1 MKNCKITI
9 PLNGEVNSFDNEAQ
23 AASFIRANKRA
34 LSLGLNNAPKFSKTV
49 TGSAPQRKV
58 VEELQAMHAKV
69 SFDYGLKVNGK
80 RYIGAT
86 KLWDIYQTEFGN
98 RISKFFNVAAWEVNK
113 KNELKQELVDAYC
126 FDKKKPADQLTPEE
140 KKELESLV
148 SSKDAEMNLVIA
160 SEKESWD
167 VKAKTGTVWH
177 AIAERFFSQEMS
189 TPDSF
194 QDILKEWSTG
204 DNRIT
209 VTPEAMTKFLGE
221 LDRFREKL
229 YTTHGRDIV
238 FLPELIITADNPDIQ
253 NMYNNAKTPQ
263 NPDTIGGIGG
273 ILDLVVVD
281 AAGKLHLYDYKTA
294 SKPVDSWHEDK
305 QQGIRLQ
312 QLLYTKMLTKL
323 GYPVDSSHIFPI
335 IFDELDVPNRSVTKF
350 HVDNVFDINNS
361 QLKYHEKLA
370 LSAVMP
376 LGDIITNFN
385 TGDKQLVFELFKDII
400 DYEPETAGQEWD
412 VDKEVERIIARKS
425 NGSRG
430 YSFIDRSTNKIQ
442 YIVVPV
448 GADPATVIKDKIKD
462 AVNAYNESYAN
473 FPSRVIKFWERLKEA
488 QRNGD
493 SESSIKYTGEA
504 SADVRMGEII
514 GKYLADGWHIVKDE
528 HAQDLGI
535 VVFYHDRLNM
545 YEFVNITSKNI
556 NEPYKGTKGTTLL
569 GNKLKD
575 ARAKSMGFSSVT
587 YGDIETLKVYGYLK
601 TNIDQYKNAKIGQIV
616 TVQQAGTRLPNIH
629 SQFTNQLEKQWSTLV
644 TNPYIDSKY
653 RAYNTDMQG
662 EDMFQ
667 TVFDRV
673 YMMVT
678 NQVPTSAKK
687 DGKEFYEV
695 FKDVVYDPERYS
707 AVNIQLKIDQLTKLL
722 NGIRRYAEGMNSK
735 ALTKDD
741 QITYRMAAQALL
753 ELNNLN
759 IALQSDYD
767 KVGNILGTKNTE
779 VTSQQYINHPLFSGV
794 YKLINQTLDATAQR
808 LHASTRGME
817 KAFEDFFAGTGGTT
831 AIRLG
836 GNPVGRFK
844 EIMEYDNNGRW
855 TGRLKNPASS
865 TMTPAQKELVETIAN
880 RIKDTRIAQLT
891 LQGHPDPY
899 SVAELYKYD
908 MPIMKKSISSL
919 LKRNLTDYKEIMK
932 QYTDY
937 LLNENRYFE
946 MDEESK
952 AREAAHIKIINAF
965 EFTEPYNENDKRDQV
980 LAAQEEDLL
989 EDDLQLLFYTFS
1001 AASAKQ
1007 IEGDKRLP
1015 LMNAY
1020 EVLAKTNSIVQ
1031 LKDLPN
1037 IAKAISDEISF
1048 VIFGKRNIEPG
1059 SKSIQSTMFAAKK
1072 ITSGLILGFNFL
1084 AYPKEIFQ
1092 GFLNATSKVLADK
1105 AINQGSISMG
1115 NLLKAG
1121 LLVFNENITTKQLVI
1136 CDEVN
1141 KLFRIVSR
1149 SMYEITEKYQIGRKG
1164 MVNMENNA
1172 YWFYSSPDYMN
1183 RMSLCLAQMLQD
1195 GVIKMDGGEVAYNSA
1210 ITITEDGFKYDPY
1223 KDDRF
1228 SFYLANKKADPET
1241 QPEKW
1246 YEQRA
1251 LYEAIKQEHMDEMT
1265 PNAIDINGDLKIP
1278 YSNKQTMTIRN
1289 QADRIYGAADPVN
1302 KAAIDRA
1309 GITALFT
1316 HFKTW
1321 AMAKAKRYYMEGDTY
1336 ESEGHYVNQYDE
1348 NGKFTGVV
1356 WQPKYMEG
1364 VIQTAQQMVNT
1375 LIETKSLVKTW
1386 GELLPEQKQNL
1397 LWAANDMMIFALL
1410 LLLVG
1415 GGIKAARDGEDVS
1428 ARDLNIFEKYMYKS
1442 FEDMNVVN
1450 TISAITGGENNPL
1463 PTLSF
1468 MTSMVSDTWNVVTF
1482 QSSPLQ
1488 LLDNVTAFRISK
1500 NIIDTAVND

>member
-9 PLNGEVNSFDNEAQ
+9 PLNGEKHSFDNEVQ

-34 LSLGLNNAPKFSKTV
+34 LALGLNTAPKFSKTV
-49 TGSAPQRKV
+49 SGSVHQNKV
-58 VEELQAMHAKV
+58 VKELLAMHDKV
-69 SFDYGLKVNGK
+69 KFDYGLKVNGK

-86 KLWDIYQTEFGN
+86 KLWDIYQTDYGH
-98 RISKFFNVAAWEVNK
+98 RISKFFDVAAWEKNK
-113 KNELKQELVDAYC
+113 KSEMEQQLRDEYMHQKQKL
-126 FDKKKPADQLTPEE
+126 PDQLTAEE
-140 KKELESLV
+140 KKELNKLV
-148 SSKDAEMNLVIA
+148 SDKTPEFNLLIA
-160 SEKESWD
+160 AEKESWD

-177 AIAERFFSQEMS
+177 AIAERFFTEEN
-189 TPDSF
+189 TGPDAYS
-194 QDILKEWSTG
+194 DILKEWSSG
-204 DNRIT
+204 NNRIT
-209 VTPEAMTKFLGE
+209 VTPQALSKFLGE
-221 LDRFREKL
+221 LDRFRQSIYNKL
-229 YTTHGRDIV
+229 GRDVV

-253 NMYNNAKTPQ
+253 KLYDNAKTPQ

-281 AAGKLHLYDYKTA
+281 SAGKIHLYDYKTA

-312 QLLYTKMLTKL
+312 QLLYVKMLTKL
-323 GYPVDSSHIFPI
+323 GYPIESSNIFPI
-335 IFDELDVPNRSVTKF
+335 IFDELDVPNRSVTEF
-350 HVDNVFDINNS
+350 HVDKPFEIDNT

-370 LSAVMP
+370 LSSVLP

-385 TGDKQLVFELFKDII
+385 TGDKQLIFELFKDII
-400 DYEPETAGQEWD
+400 DYEPEIAGQKWD
-412 VDKEVERIIARKS
+412 IDREVDRIIARKS
-425 NGSRG
+425 NGAKG

-442 YIVVPV
+442 YIVVPL

-488 QRNGD
+488 KRDGD
-493 SESSIKYTGEA
+493 TESSIKYTGDPG
-504 SADVRMGEII
+504 ADIRMGEII
-514 GKYLADGWHIVKDE
+514 GKYLADGWHVVKDE
-528 HAQDLGI
+528 QAQELGI
-535 VVFYHDRLNM
+535 VVFYHERLNT
-545 YEFVNITSKNI
+545 YEFINITSKNI
-556 NEPYKGTKGTTLL
+556 NEPYKGAKGTTLL

-575 ARAKSMGFSSVT
+575 ARAKNQGFNT
-587 YGDIETLKVYGYLK
+587 ITFGDIETLKVYGYLK
-601 TNIDQYKNAKIGQIV
+601 TNAEQYKNATIGQIV
-616 TVQQAGTRLPNIH
+616 TIQQAGTRLPNIH
-629 SQFTNQLEKQWSTLV
+629 RQFTNQLEKQWSTLI
-644 TNPYIDSKY
+644 NSPYVDAKY
-653 RAYNTDMQG
+653 KMYNDHLGG
-662 EDMFQ
+662 EDLFQ

-678 NQVPTSAKK
+678 NQIDTAAKK
-687 DGKEFYEV
+687 DGREFYDA
-695 FKDVVYDPERYS
+695 FKDIVYDPERYS
-707 AVNIQLKIDQLTKLL
+707 ATNIQLKIEQLTKLM
-722 NGIRRYAEGMNSK
+722 NAIRKYAEGVNSK
-735 ALTKDD
+735 ALTKED
-741 QITYRMAAQALL
+741 QITYRLTAQALL
-753 ELNNLN
+753 ELNKLN
-759 IALQSDYD
+759 ISLQSDYD
-767 KVGNILGTKNTE
+767 RVGNILGTKNTQI
-779 VTSQQYINHPLFSGV
+779 TSQQYLNHPLFAGV
-794 YKLINQTLDATAQR
+794 YKLVNQTLDATAQR
-808 LHASTRGME
+808 LHNSVRGME
-817 KAFEDFFAGTGGTT
+817 KAFEDFFEGTGGTT
-831 AIRLG
+831 SIRVG
-836 GNPVGRFK
+836 GNPVNRFK
-844 EIMEYDNNGRW
+844 EIMEYDTNGKW

-865 TMTPAQKELVETIAN
+865 TMTPAQKDLVETIAN

-919 LKRNLTDYKEIMK
+919 LKRNLTDYKQIME
-932 QYTDY
+932 QYKDY

-952 AREAAHIKIINAF
+952 AREAAHIKTINAF
-965 EFTEPYNENDKRDQV
+965 EFTEPYNENDKRDEV
-980 LAAQEEDLL
+980 LAAQDVDLL

-1037 IAKAISDEISF
+1037 IAQAISDEISF

-1059 SKSIQSTMFAAKK
+1059 SKSQQATMFAAKK
-1072 ITSGLILGFNFL
+1072 ITSSLILGFNFL
-1084 AYPKEIFQ
+1084 AFPKEIFQ

-1105 AINQGSISMG
+1105 AINQGAISMKS
-1115 NLLKAG
+1115 LLKAG
-1121 LLVFNENITTKQLVI
+1121 TLVFTENLTTKQLVI

-1149 SMYEITEKYQIGRKG
+1149 SMYENTEKYLIGRKG

-1172 YWFYSSPDYMN
+1172 YWFYSAPDYMN
-1183 RMSLCLAQMLQD
+1183 RMALCLAQMIED
-1195 GVIKMDGGEVAYNSA
+1195 GVIKMDGPSAASNSA
-1210 ITITEDGFKYDPY
+1210 ITITENGFTYNPY

-1228 SFYLANKKADPET
+1228 SYYLANKEADPET
-1241 QPEKW
+1241 QTERWHQQK
-1246 YEQRA
+1246 A
-1251 LYEAIKQEHMDEMT
+1251 LYDAIRQEHLDEMT
-1265 PNAIDINGDLKIP
+1265 PNALDANGDLKIP
-1278 YSNKQTMTIRN
+1278 YSNKQTMSIRN

-1309 GITALFT
+1309 GITALLT

-1321 AMAKAKRYYMEGDTY
+1321 AMAKAKRYYMEGDMY

-1375 LIETKSLVKTW
+1375 LIETKSLIKTW

-1415 GGIKAARDGEDVS
+1415 GGIKAAREGEDVN
-1428 ARDLNIFEKYMYKS
+1428 ARNLNIFEKYMYKS

-1463 PTLSF
+1463 PTISF
-1468 MTSMVSDTWNVVTF
+1468 MASMVSDTWNVVTF
-1482 QSSPLQ
+1482 QSNPIQ
-1488 LLDNVTAFRISK
+1488 LLDNVTVFRISK